1 MSTFLWIVFV
11 CSIALSV
18 SQPVISPG
26 GTIDVFRGEN
36 LTLTCSYE
44 EKPSDRGTVC
54 KWSEI
59 PRGVEYPISRMYLLY
74 NQSICIKTFPD
85 GNHYGYG
92 CHGNNAFLMTIFNAQ
107 EGNNGTRWICE
118 QMVGKDNMALSEHVT
133 LNVIDH
139 PTHQAIQSV
148 TGSATDIS
156 SGSSVSDSSADS
168 PKEIFSSNDFV
179 ISTSIPCITTILLS
193 NTSSAISNEHIVFE
207 SGEPVSQGSETY
219 IIIVITAGSIVFIM
233 IGVGATYHVVHMKK
247 SRRSRGHLESEINI
261 VEGQNQPRSAFVVT
275 PTYEQLQLSS
285 R

>member
-207 SGEPVSQGSETY
+207 SGEPG
-219 IIIVITAGSIVFIM
+219 
-233 IGVGATYHVVHMKK
+233 
-247 SRRSRGHLESEINI
+247 RRSRGHLESEINI

-275 PTYEQLQLSS
+275 PTYEQLQLRCETLYEGIATYQHSAY
-285 R
+285 RE